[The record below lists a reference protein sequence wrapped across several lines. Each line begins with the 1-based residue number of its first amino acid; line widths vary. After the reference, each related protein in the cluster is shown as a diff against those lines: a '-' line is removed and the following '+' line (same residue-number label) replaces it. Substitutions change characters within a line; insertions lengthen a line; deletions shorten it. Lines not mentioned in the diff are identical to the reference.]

1 MSWTFVGHLLEHQ
14 PQCWLSST
22 LMWKCLIYIQ
32 SLQWQSFQRRMIWH
46 LMMTLNSCVSM
57 HVIYEPCKWLLTS
70 WSVANV
76 VVFHPEWA
84 EYYAII
90 IISKVT
96 IIVPRW
102 CLGFI
107 FCQDILLATEQC
119 TAWLQTASDAVLWQF
134 GSYYLTE
141 YSGQKVVCH
150 IQISMK

>member
-1 MSWTFVGHLLEHQ
+1 MSWTVVGHLLEHQ

-84 EYYAII
+84 EYYQQ
-90 IISKVT
+90 SHDYC
-96 IIVPRW
+96 P
-102 CLGFI
+102 
-107 FCQDILLATEQC
+107 
-119 TAWLQTASDAVLWQF
+119 
-134 GSYYLTE
+134 
-141 YSGQKVVCH
+141 KVVSWIHFLSRHFVSYWTMHCLTTDSQWCCALTIWELLFDRVLGTESCLPH
-150 IQISMK
+150 SNQHEIV